1 MSKCS
6 TGRANSPEME
16 QAVLD
21 YLEEQSEERLGA
33 IFEVA
38 QGVVHHFGNLYS
50 GGRVS
55 EDLIQAG
62 YEGLLKAIYRYEP
75 DRGVRFITFA
85 SHYIMGEMRHQL
97 RQEASFDRPGW
108 VVDLQS
114 HIYRTAEDLLKKT
127 EEPPTLDAIAEAVNI
142 RKEGV
147 AQALQAGRVS
157 FDELDLK
164 QVRHLRYENFQ
175 LPIEDVIVVRQALE
189 RLNEIQR
196 RVIYLIFY
204 RDLTQQQVADEMG
217 IGQRQV
223 SRLMHRGLKRLGDY
237 LS

>member
-85 SHYIMGEMRHQL
+85 SHYIMGEMKHQL

-108 VVDLQS
+108 VADLQS
-114 HIYRTAEDLLKKT
+114 HIYRTAEDL
-127 EEPPTLDAIAEAVNI
+127 
-142 RKEGV
+142 
-147 AQALQAGRVS
+147 S
-157 FDELDLK
+157 S
-164 QVRHLRYENFQ
+164 
-175 LPIEDVIVVRQALE
+175 
-189 RLNEIQR
+189 
-196 RVIYLIFY
+196 
-204 RDLTQQQVADEMG
+204 
-217 IGQRQV
+217 
-223 SRLMHRGLKRLGDY
+223 SR
-237 LS
+237 